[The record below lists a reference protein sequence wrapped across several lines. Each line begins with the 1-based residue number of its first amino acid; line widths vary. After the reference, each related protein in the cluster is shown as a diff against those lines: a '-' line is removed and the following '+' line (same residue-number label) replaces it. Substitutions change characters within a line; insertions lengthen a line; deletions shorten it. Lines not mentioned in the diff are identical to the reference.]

1 MSKIKNYMMDIE
13 ENVYDLDG
21 LENKISES
29 EDISEVKSWVVAELG
44 LVSSFDIS
52 IANGVVTEMWNEFW
66 GVYVPDGP
74 Y

>member
-44 LVSSFDIS
+44 LETHFDIS
-52 IANGVVTEMWNEFW
+52 IANGAVTEMWNEFW

>member
-52 IANGVVTEMWNEFW
+52 IANSAVTEMWNEFW